1 MTRTRWQTLLLI
13 AVLAAVVTFFVLAN
27 MQARGSHGVPV
38 SPVSAVPFI
47 VLGIVLLWLG
57 RAVRR
62 LIAREESFLTPIGAS
77 RVVVLAKS
85 AALVGSGCVG
95 FYAGQALLTLDNLS
109 APAPRQQLIAAVVAL
124 IGAAV
129 MTALAMLVERWC
141 EVSPEDDDAGPSASA
156 PAA

>member
-1 MTRTRWQTLLLI
+1 MSRTRWQTLVLI
-13 AVLAAVVTFFVLAN
+13 AVLAGVITFFVLAN
-27 MQARGSHGVPV
+27 LQARGGHGVPV
-38 SPVSAVPFI
+38 SPVSAAPFI

-95 FYAGQALLTLDNLS
+95 YYAGQALLTLDNLS
-109 APAPRQQLIAAVVAL
+109 APAPRQQLIAAAAAL
-124 IGAAV
+124 VGAAV
-129 MTALAMLVERWC
+129 MSGVAMLVERWC
-141 EVSPEDDDAGPSASA
+141 EVSPEDDEPGPGASA
-156 PAA
+156 PTS